1 MPKWLTSL
9 QAKIEEARISD
20 LNYELGKWTQ
30 ETKAYVTNL
39 KSGFRRPTANVPKS
53 ASVPVLSF
61 YQSNNQ
67 TKTNDVNHRYH
78 YKSSTLSTCEEE
90 GHGELVD
97 EELKS
102 TIPDSTV
109 VEKFIKVVEAS
120 SGAAP
125 NFKSREE
132 IRKKLA
138 FGAPDEPEESKRT
151 NCGPNDLEVCF
162 INEVTEDLISDQKD
176 VQHSSLTRSKTFSE
190 YASISSRQ
198 EPENSSAYTQ
208 VACRLAECKDIARR
222 KILIEQ
228 RNRKFHQINTISRLI
243 GKSIES
249 RLSDEILSQMNTPTL
264 QVIVNDFHSKIE
276 ALNEELVHEL
286 MQKDELQ
293 VKKKRQTLG

>member
-1 MPKWLTSL
+1 MPNWLTAL

-39 KSGFRRPTANVPKS
+39 KSGFRRPPTANVPKS

-102 TIPDSTV
+102 SIPDSTI

-120 SGAAP
+120 NACSAP

-138 FGAPDEPEESKRT
+138 FGAPDEPEQESKRCTT
-151 NCGPNDLEVCF
+151 NNGPD
-162 INEVTEDLISDQKD
+162 
-176 VQHSSLTRSKTFSE
+176 
-190 YASISSRQ
+190 A
-198 EPENSSAYTQ
+198 
-208 VACRLAECKDIARR
+208 
-222 KILIEQ
+222 
-228 RNRKFHQINTISRLI
+228 
-243 GKSIES
+243 
-249 RLSDEILSQMNTPTL
+249 
-264 QVIVNDFHSKIE
+264 
-276 ALNEELVHEL
+276 
-286 MQKDELQ
+286 
-293 VKKKRQTLG
+293 